1 MNRLLRPECP
11 VRSILVAALV
21 LVLAIGAVLR
31 LALSLE
37 SGVSLASLALSLP
50 LGAAADLAVGILL
63 LTPLALV
70 LVLLPA
76 SWLDRP
82 RLRTVLLGLISTAII
97 FEAFVEY
104 FFFEEFNARF
114 NNIAVDYVLFPG
126 EVVGNVFE
134 SYNVPLWTGLA
145 LAGGALG
152 ARLVAPLHRDAR
164 AVERRWRDRFAALF
178 PLGIAS
184 AASLGLLFVLPRE
197 ARANRVESE
206 ILASGPVQLVRAFWT
221 AELDYPL
228 YYRTLPAESARSRAA
243 KLLGFQPRPL
253 AELAGPAEAL
263 TLTRR
268 IETVAGVRRPQQVV
282 VVLEESLGSE
292 FVPSLG
298 GEKTWATELDRRMSD
313 GLSLRNLIANG
324 NRTVRGIEGVIASF
338 VPLPGDAIVKR
349 PHSEGIATLASV
361 FAAHGYRT
369 AWFYGGYG
377 VFDHMKPFAL
387 GAGYDEFIEQSD
399 MPEDAFAT
407 IWGVADEVIFD
418 KLLERQLEC
427 RTKGEPLFA
436 TLLSVSN
443 HKPYAVPAGRVPWP
457 AGKKPGRELAV
468 RYADWCVGHYL
479 DRLAETGLA
488 ADTLVLVVGD
498 HGARVYGEEE
508 IPTESYRIPAV
519 FFGVDERFKGARI
532 ERLCSQVDLAPTLIA
547 LAGLSIE
554 APFFGENLI
563 GLPDDGGRAFVHH
576 NRDVGI
582 LTDRGLAVLQLQ
594 KQFALYTR
602 PGRDSQLFTRVEHAD
617 APRWLLE
624 QVDDA
629 AAVFGTAYELY
640 EARRLGLPTIFA
652 SIPDAS
658 PVTPR

>member
-1 MNRLLRPECP
+1 MKRLLRPDCP
-11 VRSILVAALV
+11 VRCVFVAALSV
-21 LVLAIGAVLR
+21 ALLTGALLR

-37 SGVSLASLALSLP
+37 SGVSLVSLAASLP
-50 LGAAADLAVGILL
+50 LGALSDLAVGILL
-63 LTPLALV
+63 LTPLAL
-70 LVLLPA
+70 LLSLLPA
-76 SWLDRP
+76 RWLDRP
-82 RLRTVLLGLISTAII
+82 RFRNTLLGLISTAIV

-145 LAGGALG
+145 LAGGVLG
-152 ARLVAPLHRDAR
+152 AFLVAPLHRDAH
-164 AVERRWRDRFAALF
+164 ALKRRWRERLAVLA
-178 PLGIAS
+178 PLGLAS
-184 AASLGLLFVLPRE
+184 AAAFGVLFVLPRE
-197 ARANRVESE
+197 ARANRIESE

-228 YYRTLPAESARSRAA
+228 YYRTLPAESARARAV
-243 KLLGFQPRPL
+243 KYLGFQPRPL
-253 AELAGPAEAL
+253 AELAGPAETL

-268 IETVAGVRRPQQVV
+268 IEPVAGVRRAQQVV

-292 FVPSLG
+292 FLPSLG
-298 GEKTWATELDRRMSD
+298 GEKPWATELDRRMAD
-313 GLSLRNLIANG
+313 GLTLRNLIANG
-324 NRTVRGIEGVIASF
+324 NRTVRGIEGAIASF
-338 VPLPGDAIVKR
+338 VPLPGDSIVKR
-349 PHSEGIATLASV
+349 NRSEGVATVASV
-361 FAAHGYRT
+361 FAAHGYHT
-369 AWFYGGYG
+369 AWYYGGYG
-377 VFDHMKPFAL
+377 VFDKMKPFAL
-387 GAGYDEFIEQSD
+387 GAGYQEFIEQSD
-399 MPEDAFAT
+399 MPDGAFKT
-407 IWGVADEVIFD
+407 IWGVADEFIFD

-457 AGKKPGRELAV
+457 EGKKPGRELAV
-468 RYADWCVGHYL
+468 RYADWCIGHYL

-498 HGARVYGEEE
+498 HGARVYGAEE

-547 LAGLSIE
+547 LAGLSSE

-594 KQFALYTR
+594 QQFALYTR
-602 PGRDSQLFTRVEHAD
+602 PGRDSQVFTRIDHAD

-640 EARRLGLPTIFA
+640 QSRRLGLPAGAGA
-652 SIPDAS
+652 SAES
-658 PVTPR
+658 LTPR